1 MQNDKLQCNYDARYD
16 SPKCIEFFIDPPG
29 KWWGG
34 EVTQILTLRHCIVV
48 VLIQFLV
55 SHLSSLGFWLFN
67 SLLEASHSLYLFMY
81 CYGYVTKVLY

>member
-1 MQNDKLQCNYDARYD
+1 MTNCNATTMQGMIPPNALNFALILQKN
-16 SPKCIEFFIDPPG
+16 G
-29 KWWGG
+29 GGGG

-81 CYGYVTKVLY
+81 CYGYVAKVLY